1 MCRWDLKRDGSQ
13 EQMGSMGTRCTQRL
27 DQSLVKKKKYS
38 MKEKA
43 YDVNHN
49 FSEYRKK
56 PFEL

>member
-1 MCRWDLKRDGSQ
+1 
-13 EQMGSMGTRCTQRL
+13 MGSEKGWEPRTDGVYGHTLYAEAGSESCQE
-27 DQSLVKKKKYS
+27 KKYS